1 MGKRERVVLK
11 ALIVN
16 CCVMFV
22 LSVVAVVLYR
32 FKIYIHDDEN
42 KMFVFSIVSISTFMT
57 LCFLTIV
64 YNSAVRDNTKS

>member
-1 MGKRERVVLK
+1 
-11 ALIVN
+11 
-16 CCVMFV
+16 MFV

-42 KMFVFSIVSISTFMT
+42 EMFVFSIVSISTFMT

-64 YNSAVRDNTKS
+64 YNSAVRNNAKS